1 MCSIKT
7 DFIKKILLNL
17 RRAITVYRLSTI
29 FVAFQWKWKKN
40 KLQIEAVVYRCFKSN
55 GWIKKTHIRR
65 DKKMGIEWTPKE
77 AIPGLLTG

>member
-7 DFIKKILLNL
+7 DFINKNTSEFKKSNYCLQ
-17 RRAITVYRLSTI
+17 AINYFCCISM
-29 FVAFQWKWKKN
+29 KMEKKN

-65 DKKMGIEWTPKE
+65 DKKMGIE
-77 AIPGLLTG
+77 